1 MSKKSIRNLRI
12 CVVGLGYV
20 GLPLAIEIS
29 KKRKV
34 ICYDKNVNRVKNLK
48 KGFDTNFEISKKLL
62 LKSKNIY
69 FTSEKKDISD
79 PNFYIITVP
88 TPVFQNNKPNF

>member
-1 MSKKSIRNLRI
+1 MLKKSIRNLKI

-29 KKRKV
+29 KKRKL

-48 KGFDTNFEISKKLL
+48 KGFDTNFEISKKRQQF
-62 LKSKNIY
+62 KCIIY
-69 FTSEKKDISD
+69 LTIYLAFMYHRIKFKYVLCT
-79 PNFYIITVP
+79 
-88 TPVFQNNKPNF
+88 